1 MTHRTRTRIVAAS
14 IVVLT
19 TACLVTIILTIGG
32 CASWQAMTPEQ
43 QADAVEQIADGVGAA
58 GTAAAPFAGPA
69 APWVLLGSYLI
80 PLIAGAFGGHLR
92 GARAT
97 ATKIV
102 RSLDGAKVEGPSAT
116 GKVTI
121 DTAKLGELQDAAGVR
136 QLVRKV
142 R

>member
-1 MTHRTRTRIVAAS
+1 M
-14 IVVLT
+14 T
-19 TACLVTIILTIGG
+19 TATRQRIASTALLVAVVASLILLVNLLGG
-32 CASWQAMTPEQ
+32 CASWQGLTPDQ
-43 QADAVEQIADGVGAA
+43 QADAVEQIADGLGAA
-58 GTAAAPFAGPA
+58 GTAAAPLAGPA

-92 GARAT
+92 GARVT

-121 DTAKLGELQDAAGVR
+121 DTDKLGKLQDAAGVR
-136 QLVRKV
+136 GLVRKV